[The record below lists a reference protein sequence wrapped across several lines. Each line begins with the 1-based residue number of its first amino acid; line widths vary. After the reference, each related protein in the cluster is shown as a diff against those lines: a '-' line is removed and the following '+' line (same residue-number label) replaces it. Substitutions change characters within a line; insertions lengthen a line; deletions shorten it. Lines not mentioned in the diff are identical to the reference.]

1 MNTAAYDTLFEY
13 AYPADIHAAQRVSV
27 VIPLYNYQN
36 RIEGCLESVAGQTHP
51 NVEVVVVEDFST
63 DQSAMK
69 AVKCLRGLKGRV
81 AAAKVVSH
89 RKNEGLATARNTGFA
104 IAGSELVFALDA
116 DNEIYP
122 RALERL
128 VEAIQSAQAHVAY
141 SQLEFFD
148 EEVGLGLAAVW
159 DPAHFAIGNYVDAM
173 ALVRKSAWAT
183 VGGYSKMEVMGWEDY
198 DFWCKFVEKKLFGV
212 YVPELLC
219 RYRVHGRSMLRSE
232 SNPKIE
238 RLHEDMKRRHP
249 WLRIV

>member
-1 MNTAAYDTLFEY
+1 MTTAAFDTLFEHSSNRK
-13 AYPADIHAAQRVSV
+13 PTSSPVSV

-36 RIEGCLESVAGQTHP
+36 RIEGCLESVARQTHP
-51 NVEVVVVEDFST
+51 NVEIIIVDDFST
-63 DQSAMK
+63 DQSALK
-69 AVKCLRGLKGRV
+69 AVKCLRALRGRV

-89 RKNEGLATARNTGFA
+89 RKNEGLAVARNTGFS
-104 IAGSELVFALDA
+104 IAGSALVFALDA

-128 VEAIQSAQAHVAY
+128 VEAIESAGAAVAY

-148 EEVGLGLAAVW
+148 EEISLGLAGVW
-159 DPAHFAIGNYVDAM
+159 DPKRFEIGNYVDAM
-173 ALVRKSAWAT
+173 ALVRKTAWAE
-183 VGGYSKMEVMGWEDY
+183 VGGYSTMEVMGWEDY
-198 DFWCKFVEKKLFGV
+198 DFWCKFVEKKLTGV

-232 SNPKIE
+232 SNPKII

-249 WLRIV
+249 WLRIA